1 MPFARSRRRDPSS
14 DDDSRDDSE
23 DRGRPRTRHFKPSVP
38 MNPPEEIPPI
48 TWDGGHVAGLN
59 PGCGK
64 GDKAPAAKRKSA
76 APKSV
81 STSRRT
87 KTEKFT
93 ASTVGQI
100 GTNHLANW
108 LVACDSTW
116 LGPAVVKGEGV
127 TRELIISA
135 LAFNIGLKP
144 GPSLLE
150 NDPEEAKS
158 AAAGEYRRRGK
169 PTEHTHW
176 SLETIHKCMSWKMA
190 NAQSGSFAEMDGG
203 RGPSA
208 ASTSCSRLVEG
219 PFGSTTLNPFLRQIG
234 ISQFLPTETDW
245 WAALKSP
252 QGQQAVQSWADRW
265 FDINSE
271 ALPDLPKRPSVEPVP
286 DEEPQGPLTGNA
298 ILSKMNFKPAGAD
311 AMRRSAAAAAYLQSD
326 YKTGFEHVGTCWT
339 GVLLLEFEV
348 YFHRPSKKYLIS
360 LGFKAWGV
368 PVILLSEIKIGDTV
382 LLQLDSKAKPM
393 WVFNHTIDEETNVF
407 EFVPT
412 RFLLRRELP
421 MHPQLSGSAILV
433 TGPHEGLL
441 VPAFRRGLSIT
452 LPQVRLIYD
461 TLKIPPMK
469 HGEGTG
475 AKGNVLKRDLVRK
488 ILEKLFG
495 DSVSKEEL
503 ERMLNFTAPQNTR
516 LDQKKE
522 PQSPEEQ
529 MAQSLN
535 YLVSC
540 LDEDNNQEFKEIVK
554 NAKQSLIEAA
564 REAGKNL
571 VEKELKATLAEQ
583 LKRAEEKVKEL
594 EAAAAGLR
602 PGVHVGGSAA
612 GDASAA
618 ASGSRVGEVHRR
630 VTPKEFK
637 SLFPFVGSAPGLS
650 MKHDQSEQIV
660 QVVFPS
666 KDDLVQSCR
675 REWPTGTCPDALSA
689 IKIVTEFAFSR
700 YNRGRVPSDQMRA
713 PTDSEI
719 QSYLDS
725 LKES

>member
-1 MPFARSRRRDPSS
+1 M
-14 DDDSRDDSE
+14 
-23 DRGRPRTRHFKPSVP
+23 
-38 MNPPEEIPPI
+38 
-48 TWDGGHVAGLN
+48 
-59 PGCGK
+59 
-64 GDKAPAAKRKSA
+64 
-76 APKSV
+76 
-81 STSRRT
+81 
-87 KTEKFT
+87 
-93 ASTVGQI
+93 
-100 GTNHLANW
+100 
-108 LVACDSTW
+108 
-116 LGPAVVKGEGV
+116 
-127 TRELIISA
+127 
-135 LAFNIGLKP
+135 
-144 GPSLLE
+144 
-150 NDPEEAKS
+150 
-158 AAAGEYRRRGK
+158 
-169 PTEHTHW
+169 
-176 SLETIHKCMSWKMA
+176 
-190 NAQSGSFAEMDGG
+190 
-203 RGPSA
+203 
-208 ASTSCSRLVEG
+208 
-219 PFGSTTLNPFLRQIG
+219 
-234 ISQFLPTETDW
+234 
-245 WAALKSP
+245 
-252 QGQQAVQSWADRW
+252 
-265 FDINSE
+265 
-271 ALPDLPKRPSVEPVP
+271 
-286 DEEPQGPLTGNA
+286 
-298 ILSKMNFKPAGAD
+298 
-311 AMRRSAAAAAYLQSD
+311 
-326 YKTGFEHVGTCWT
+326 
-339 GVLLLEFEV
+339 EFEV

-368 PVILLSEIKIGDTV
+368 PVILLSEIKIGDTVAERGQVTFFPFSEFRKVSCESQDRFLGRFHQHDIQV

-516 LDQKKE
+516 LDPKKE
-522 PQSPEEQ
+522 SQSPEEQ

-602 PGVHVGGSAA
+602 PGGHVGGSAA

-650 MKHDQSEQIV
+650 MKHDQSEQFV

-666 KDDLVQSCR
+666 HCSTASGKCFSDN
-675 REWPTGTCPDALSA
+675 
-689 IKIVTEFAFSR
+689 IVCLILL
-700 YNRGRVPSDQMRA
+700 YV
-713 PTDSEI
+713 
-719 QSYLDS
+719 
-725 LKES
+725 